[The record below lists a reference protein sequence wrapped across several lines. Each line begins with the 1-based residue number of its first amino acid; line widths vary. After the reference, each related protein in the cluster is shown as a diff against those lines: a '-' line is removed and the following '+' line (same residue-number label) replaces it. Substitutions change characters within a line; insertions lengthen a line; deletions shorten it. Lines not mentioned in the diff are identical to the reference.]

1 MGMTLLPLKVMPN
14 VLLGVWKWDNWL
26 LDTLIR
32 GGNVPVIGGT
42 SLIDA
47 IHLRLNNVSHE
58 ARDGYD
64 VNQALYVQY
73 FKSIGVPTS
82 GDLVYPYPTGLGSI
96 SSATYSIKNHSVVIS
111 KSE

>member
-1 MGMTLLPLKVMPN
+1 MTLLPLKVMPN

-82 GDLVYPYPTGLGSI
+82 GDPVYPYPTGLGSI